1 MFSIS
6 NIEEINQKYGRNV
19 GTNIILKVANL
30 VKSSIHSE
38 YVFVRYMGPKFAIA
52 FSGIDV
58 EGATDFLVDLKQEI
72 ENIQIE
78 LTSKGKDKTK
88 KTVVV
93 QPETNFV
100 IGSYY
105 KGTGIEEVTKKLEE
119 YLDNSDKT
127 ESAITSI

>member
-1 MFSIS
+1 MFTIS
-6 NIEEINQKYGRNV
+6 NIEQINEKYGRNV
-19 GTNIILKVANL
+19 GTKMILKIANL
-30 VKSSIHSE
+30 IKSSIHSE

-52 FSGIDV
+52 FSGIDI
-58 EGATDFLVDLKQEI
+58 EGATDFLVDLKQQI

-78 LTSKGKDKTK
+78 LTGNTKGKTK

-119 YLDNSDKT
+119 YLENSDKT
-127 ESAITSI
+127 ESSITSI